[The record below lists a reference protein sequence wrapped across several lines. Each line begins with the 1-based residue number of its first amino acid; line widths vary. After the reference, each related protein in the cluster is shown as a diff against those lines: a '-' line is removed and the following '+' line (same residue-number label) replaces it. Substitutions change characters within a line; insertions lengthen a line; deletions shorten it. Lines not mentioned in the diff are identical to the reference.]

1 MDVFF
6 SDEDRHAYLELLAE
20 QGQTDGVEYLAWCL
34 MTNYVHLAAVPCTES
49 SLAKGIGEVH
59 KRYSRMLNFREE
71 PPTSCVEQLASNSVR

>member
-34 MTNYVHLAAVPCTES
+34 MTNHVHLVAVPRSGDALGRTLRDTHQS
-49 SLAKGIGEVH
+49 YAAKFNLKIGESGH
-59 KRYSRMLNFREE
+59 LNS
-71 PPTSCVEQLASNSVR
+71 TW